1 MQVVDAAERNLRD
14 FIHRDNY
21 SRQEFVS
28 DRLHVLDGGFQSC
41 PHLLVGHSLL
51 RSHII
56 RQLTVGD
63 RKGEEK
69 KRLSVLDSDDEFNN
83 PMQII
88 SRKENKRRYVDFLE
102 VTVLS

>member
-63 RKGEEK
+63 RKGEE
-69 KRLSVLDSDDEFNN
+69 SVLDSDDEFNN

-88 SRKENKRRYVDFLE
+88 SRKEDTMTFLK
-102 VTVLS
+102 